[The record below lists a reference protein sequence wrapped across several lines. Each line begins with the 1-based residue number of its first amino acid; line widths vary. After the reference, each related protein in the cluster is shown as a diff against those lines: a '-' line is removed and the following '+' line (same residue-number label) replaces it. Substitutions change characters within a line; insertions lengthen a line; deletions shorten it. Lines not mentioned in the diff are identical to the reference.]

1 MKAYLPFSSS
11 SPFYCPSHP
20 SSISLLRRNS
30 TISCQPPPPTCLI
43 PFECILYQSAR
54 LMILE
59 PNQTTSFCCLASK
72 FSNCFNSLLWSSI
85 TRFYCHFLFPP
96 NSPLTPPP
104 FLPFV
109 MKRSHF
115 SASCWPSFFN
125 IQALSLGQ
133 FQRCSASTKVTS
145 FLFLRFQLKQTV
157 FNGNFCELMGDLLAL
172 VKMVQFPLPC
182 IGLPINLS

>member
-1 MKAYLPFSSS
+1 
-11 SPFYCPSHP
+11 
-20 SSISLLRRNS
+20 
-30 TISCQPPPPTCLI
+30 
-43 PFECILYQSAR
+43 
-54 LMILE
+54 MILE

-104 FLPFV
+104 FLPFIR
-109 MKRSHF
+109 KRSHF

-133 FQRCSASTKVTS
+133 FQCCSASTKVTS

-157 FNGNFCELMGDLLAL
+157 FNDNSCELMGDLLAF
-172 VKMVQFPLPC
+172 VKTVQFPLPR
-182 IGLPINLS
+182 IGLPIILSEIHAYFQIFITCIHLFVDGRIVWHTCESQSNTCQNSFPPYAMKVQGDQTRSLA